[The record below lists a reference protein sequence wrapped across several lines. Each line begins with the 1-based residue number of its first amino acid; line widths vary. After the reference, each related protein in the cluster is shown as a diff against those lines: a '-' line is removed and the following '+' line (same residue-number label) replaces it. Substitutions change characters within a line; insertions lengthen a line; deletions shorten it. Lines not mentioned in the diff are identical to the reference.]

1 MLGPCFRRL
10 PLPRTPSAARIHAYK
25 PRIHILSLV
34 RRASFMPTQ
43 VNTSERLAALRA
55 LMRHSE
61 PPVGAYIVP
70 SEDQRAFGHLSHE
83 KHTDA
88 KLLVSL

>member
-1 MLGPCFRRL
+1 MLGICFRRL
-10 PLPRTPSAARIHAYK
+10 PLPRTPSAARIHAYT

-70 SEDQRAFGHLSHE
+70 SEDQRAFGYVTY
-83 KHTDA
+83 KKYTDDE
-88 KLLVSL
+88 LLVSL

>member
-1 MLGPCFRRL
+1 
-10 PLPRTPSAARIHAYK
+10 
-25 PRIHILSLV
+25 
-34 RRASFMPTQ
+34 MPTQ